1 MGKNTIC
8 HLEIASKDSVT
19 ASKFYESLF
28 GWNISS
34 PMGEEYIFF
43 NPETPPGGGISRVDN
58 ITPGGGIVFYVEVDD
73 IDAYLAK
80 AKRLGGKIVKTK
92 TPIPGHGAYGQFSDL
107 DGNLIGLFTG
117 AKG

>member
-8 HLEIASKDSVT
+8 HLEIASKDTVAS
-19 ASKFYESLF
+19 SKFYESLF
-28 GWNISS
+28 SWNISS

-43 NPETPPGGGISRVDN
+43 NPATPPGGGISKMDK
-58 ITPGGGIVFYVEVDD
+58 IASGGGIVFYVEVDD
-73 IDAYLAK
+73 IKAYLAK
-80 AKRLGGKIVKTK
+80 AEKLGGKIVRPQ

-117 AKG
+117 AAG